1 MEGPKE
7 KKSKKSFFDVKRSQ
21 KRRNRNLIRMKS
33 DILSKFC
40 ETIGLQVDE
49 IILSRKQDV
58 ARKPKI
64 TIIEQSLSD
73 RHMIFKTLYAK
84 DITNL
89 SNIKYR
95 QWRKILKEIDAQ
107 RLPGIKQIV
116 TMQHE
121 LNNFFKIRKNNYGF
135 FVNPIEKINLVC
147 SSFLKK
153 NPNFNKTVFEIK
165 LSADG
170 TRISSTKIQVLNF
183 TFNLIDDEK
192 NSSSV
197 LSTYLL
203 GK

>member
-1 MEGPKE
+1 
-7 KKSKKSFFDVKRSQ
+7 
-21 KRRNRNLIRMKS
+21 
-33 DILSKFC
+33 
-40 ETIGLQVDE
+40 
-49 IILSRKQDV
+49 
-58 ARKPKI
+58 
-64 TIIEQSLSD
+64 
-73 RHMIFKTLYAK
+73 MIFKTLYAK

-153 NPNFNKTVFEIK
+153 IPILIK
-165 LSADG
+165 PFL
-170 TRISSTKIQVLNF
+170 K
-183 TFNLIDDEK
+183 
-192 NSSSV
+192 
-197 LSTYLL
+197 
-203 GK
+203 